1 MRKIPLKLIY
11 LTQIRK
17 NGGWEVVMANS
28 PSGTSTSV
36 RDEVGCLSVKLGKA
50 GFGGGQGRFF
60 FAECKADLLGAV
72 ARVVVK
78 AGAGNGGH
86 ADLFDEIFREG
97 DVFCSRSKTPRVRIR
112 EARNVRHDVVRAAWL
127 EHREAR
133 SLENLQQPRALLH
146 VTGGELVVVTLRR
159 VQRNRA
165 GLLQRSGSAHGKK
178 ILNPAD

>member
-1 MRKIPLKLIY
+1 
-11 LTQIRK
+11 
-17 NGGWEVVMANS
+17 MANS

-36 RDEVGCLSVKLGKA
+36 RGEVGCLSVKLGKA

-133 SLENLQQPRALLH
+133 SLQDFQQPHAFLG
-146 VTGGELVVVTLRR
+146 VTRGKCCNGAAAPTVRKSWTLRIEEVASGGAMAQPTRHPVTL
-159 VQRNRA
+159 
-165 GLLQRSGSAHGKK
+165 
-178 ILNPAD
+178 